1 MNKKYLAL
9 VLPLLLITSCGQTGN
24 PTSEPTTETPSV
36 LKEAQPAVDI
46 NEVISNLLN
55 NVNVKVTGVEKN
67 VYPTGYE
74 LYNTVNKINVDR
86 DYAKIVEADGSV
98 TPAVRDNLDPSFRT
112 YLKAKDGGTIYEM
125 LEADNTVKEYEY
137 RINYNKVLFN
147 EKFGNPFEYL
157 DFSDITID
165 GDVNL
170 VKTNFI
176 VELLTGLSVAPKSA
190 KMTFEGNRAKSIEIE
205 TYTRYDM
212 IETSAAPIMIESTYD
227 LTIEFSYDVAEIKH
241 LQPRSN
247 ADEHITSALSNKLNY
262 TLTFKTDLF
271 LAATTIY
278 VTEEAIYVQNDNKS
292 VGPSDGDTYFKKV
305 GNAYESYVYKSSVG
319 KFNIDELSVD
329 VKYILPDLT
338 TINPNILTHESG
350 SVYLIEQVAALNSLD
365 NFVIP
370 SYVIGDGYGI
380 NGTVILDENNNIAQF
395 RGSFM
400 PESQF
405 NIIQNYYNYG
415 TTSMPSWLD
424 VANIK

>member
-9 VLPLLLITSCGQTGN
+9 VLPLVLLTACGQTSN
-24 PTSEPTTETPSV
+24 PTTTPTTETPTV
-36 LKEAQPAVDI
+36 LKEAQPSVDI
-46 NEVISNLLN
+46 NQVISSLLN
-55 NVNVKVTGVEKN
+55 NVNVKVTGLEKN
-67 VYPTGYE
+67 IYPEGYE
-74 LYNTVNKINVDR
+74 LYNTVNKISVDR
-86 DYAKIVEADGSV
+86 DYAKIVEEDGSV
-98 TPAVRDNLDPSFRT
+98 TPAVRDNLDPSYRT

-125 LEADNTVKEYEY
+125 LEPNNTVKEYEY

-157 DFSDITID
+157 DFSDISID

-176 VELLTGLSVAPKSA
+176 VELLTGLPVSPKSA
-190 KMTFEGNRAKSIEIE
+190 KMTFEGNKAKSMKIE
-205 TYTRYDM
+205 TYPRYDM
-212 IETSAAPIMIESTYD
+212 IETSGAPIMIESTYD
-227 LTIEFSYDVAEIKH
+227 LDIQFSYDVNEISH
-241 LQPRSN
+241 LQPGSN
-247 ADEHITSALSNKLNY
+247 ADEHITSALSNKSNY

-271 LAATTIY
+271 LAGTTVY
-278 VTEEAIYVQNDNKS
+278 VTEDAIYIQNDNKS
-292 VGPSDGDTYFKKV
+292 VGPTDGDTYFKKV
-305 GNAYESYVYKSSVG
+305 GNSYESYVYKSSVG

-338 TINPNILTHESG
+338 TINPNIVTHESG
-350 SVYLIEQVAALNSLD
+350 SVYLIDRNAALNSLD

-380 NGTVILDENNNIAQF
+380 NGTIILDENDNIAQF